1 MALHHGG
8 WLTSIWSS
16 ASWFVQAPGAPR
28 HNVTKNPFP
37 HSGITECTDAFLQ
50 VQVWCL
56 TGMSGTYNLPK
67 QNLLL
72 TGFATLVLMVLP
84 SEAAS
89 ANSLD
94 VVQEPLHEAF
104 IQLRDHA
111 SQRVLLSA
119 RVQMLAGTRRR
130 VTVAGTL
137 LRRRTNYYRQLTLA
151 A

>member
-1 MALHHGG
+1 
-8 WLTSIWSS
+8 
-16 ASWFVQAPGAPR
+16 
-28 HNVTKNPFP
+28 
-37 HSGITECTDAFLQ
+37 
-50 VQVWCL
+50 
-56 TGMSGTYNLPK
+56 MSGTYNLPK

>member
-1 MALHHGG
+1 
-8 WLTSIWSS
+8 
-16 ASWFVQAPGAPR
+16 
-28 HNVTKNPFP
+28 
-37 HSGITECTDAFLQ
+37 
-50 VQVWCL
+50 
-56 TGMSGTYNLPK
+56 MSGTYNLPK

-137 LRRRTNYYRQLTLA
+137 LRWRTNYYRQLTLA
-151 A
+151 AWRTDHFQLIVYHSLLKDFLGLVYLGLVCLSVI